1 MKTLARRR
9 RRIRDWGTIGFIPIG
24 VTIVTLESNFAR
36 QMVVVVAVLYAAAMG
51 IVLLRTSRCLRCGSL
66 LSIRDIKLGQTT
78 ITVPWFFRPSCQR
91 CGWVEGDNVEEES

>member
-1 MKTLARRR
+1 MSMNLRRQR
-9 RRIRDWGTIGFIPIG
+9 RRIQDIASVGFIPI
-24 VTIVTLESNFAR
+24 VLAVVLLESNSAR
-36 QMVVVVAVLYAAAMG
+36 LMTAMG

-66 LSIRDIKLGQTT
+66 LSIRDIKFGQTT